1 MPLSTEPATFAN
13 RKTKRT
19 ATCYKKQAKPVKK
32 PNGQQPV
39 TKNKNRQNRY
49 KNKNR
54 QTRHKNK
61 TSNNPLKTQLMKRNE
76 WMALIV
82 TTFLMFAI
90 CLSASAKGKKT
101 VERGMTKQEVMTIL
115 GQPNLTS
122 FDAYGDRWD
131 YYKINVLTGENK
143 QITVGFDL
151 NGRVVAYN
159 TRFVDDSTSC
169 DGVNNRNNAATD
181 NGQRPIPPCGAV
193 AGGSCRY
200 GHCLDDA
207 SFAKLHNKVKSASF
221 DDNKFDLL
229 EVASLGCF
237 YSCEQTA
244 RMMRQFSFGDKQLKV
259 LNMMAPHIVDPQN
272 SIVIY
277 NVLTFDSEKTKA
289 GEILRN
295 ARQ

>member
-1 MPLSTEPATFAN
+1 MTGVQ
-13 RKTKRT
+13 
-19 ATCYKKQAKPVKK
+19 TC
-32 PNGQQPV
+32 
-39 TKNKNRQNRY
+39 
-49 KNKNR
+49 
-54 QTRHKNK
+54 
-61 TSNNPLKTQLMKRNE
+61 
-76 WMALIV
+76 ALPI
-82 TTFLMFAI
+82 L
-90 CLSASAKGKKT
+90 
-101 VERGMTKQEVMTIL
+101 TIL

-131 YYKINVLTGENK
+131 YFKINVLTGENK

-181 NGQRPIPPCGAV
+181 NGQHPIPPYGAGPD
-193 AGGSCRY
+193 APFFY
-200 GHCLDDA
+200 AHCLDDA
-207 SFAKLHNKVKSASF
+207 SFAKLYNKVKSASF
-221 DDNKFDLL
+221 DNNKFDLL

-259 LNMMAPHIVDPQN
+259 LSMMVPHIVDLQN
-272 SIVIY
+272 AIVIY

>member
-1 MPLSTEPATFAN
+1 
-13 RKTKRT
+13 
-19 ATCYKKQAKPVKK
+19 
-32 PNGQQPV
+32 
-39 TKNKNRQNRY
+39 
-49 KNKNR
+49 
-54 QTRHKNK
+54 
-61 TSNNPLKTQLMKRNE
+61 MKRNE

-115 GQPNLTS
+115 GQPKLTS

-131 YYKINVLTGENK
+131 YFKINVLTGESK

-181 NGQRPIPPCGAV
+181 NSQHPVPPYGAGPD
-193 AGGSCRY
+193 APFFY

-207 SFAKLHNKVKSASF
+207 SFAKLYNKVKSASF

-259 LNMMAPHIVDPQN
+259 LSMMAPHIVDPQN
-272 SIVIY
+272 AIVIY
-277 NVLTFDSEKTKA
+277 NVLTFDSEKAKA